1 MIQRFIRLAVLGFSL
16 VAFFALVGCQ
26 SNSND
31 LNTANKTNSN
41 VGNTS
46 ATADNT
52 KNDEQKISALLDEYN
67 EALLKKDAAALD
79 RIWADDLSFVNLR
92 GQLLSKKDRIDNI
105 KSGATTLKSADVSEK
120 NIRVFGNTAVATLIV
135 KIEGQYSG
143 QEGSGP
149 FRVTT
154 VWAKHDGTWQ
164 MVAVQM
170 TPIK

>member
-67 EALLKKDAAALD
+67 EAPKELAKCLACGPLD
-79 RIWADDLSFVNLR
+79 PVSF
-92 GQLLSKKDRIDNI
+92 D
-105 KSGATTLKSADVSEK
+105 
-120 NIRVFGNTAVATLIV
+120 
-135 KIEGQYSG
+135 
-143 QEGSGP
+143 
-149 FRVTT
+149 
-154 VWAKHDGTWQ
+154 
-164 MVAVQM
+164 
-170 TPIK
+170 